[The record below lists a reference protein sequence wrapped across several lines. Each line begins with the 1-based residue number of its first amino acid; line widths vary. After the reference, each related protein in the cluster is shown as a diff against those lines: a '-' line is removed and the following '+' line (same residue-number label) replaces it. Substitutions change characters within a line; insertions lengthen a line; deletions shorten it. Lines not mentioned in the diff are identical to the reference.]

1 MPATGRPVEDRA
13 LLGRPEDMTT
23 MRMLGTSVA
32 LIAAACSLAAAP
44 AAGAAPAKKKAR
56 GCTERGTTVARS
68 LQARLYV
75 RTTDEY
81 DRSLIGCVYRTGRRR
96 VVDSWYGCG
105 CSVADDIAPRVAALA
120 GRFVAV
126 AGSYS
131 CGPPGF
137 PCSAPDLYVIDLR
150 SGRARHVI
158 DGGGTSAVLL
168 KPNGSIAYLLGS
180 QLSPQLIRI
189 DATGT
194 AVLDEGPGIDP
205 KSLAA
210 SAGRLYWMNGGTPR
224 TAPFA

>member
-1 MPATGRPVEDRA
+1 
-13 LLGRPEDMTT
+13 MTT
-23 MRMLGTSVA
+23 MRIMGTCVA

-56 GCTERGTTVARS
+56 ACTERGSTVARS

-75 RTTDEY
+75 RTTGDY
-81 DRSLIGCVYRTGRRR
+81 DRSLIGCIYRTGRRR
-96 VVDSWYGCG
+96 VLDSWYSCG
-105 CSVADDIAPRVAALA
+105 CSVADDTAPRVAALA

-150 SGRARHVI
+150 SGRTRHVI
-158 DGGGTSAVLL
+158 DGGGTSAVLV

-180 QLSPQLIRI
+180 QLIRI

-210 SAGRLYWMNGGTPR
+210 SAGRLYWMNGETPR
-224 TAPFA
+224 TAPFE